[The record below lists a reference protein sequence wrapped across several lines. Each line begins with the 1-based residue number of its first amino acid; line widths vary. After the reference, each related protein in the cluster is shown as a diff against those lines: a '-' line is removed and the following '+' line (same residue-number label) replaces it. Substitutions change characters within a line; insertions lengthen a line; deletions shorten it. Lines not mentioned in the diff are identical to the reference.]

1 MTDLKVVKLPTG
13 NLQDIPALIE
23 TVAKRTREGEF
34 GTVVAGV
41 CVLLNDAGE
50 PQVFGWGGD
59 TDDVRGIGLLTLGA
73 QWLSAR
79 KVKL

>member
-1 MTDLKVVKLPTG
+1 VPDLKIVELPTG

-23 TVAKRTREGEF
+23 TVAKQTRDGEF
-34 GTVVAGV
+34 GKVVAGV
-41 CVLLNDAGE
+41 CVLINDDGE

-79 KVKL
+79 KVKR